1 MAVKEAQPMSV
12 MSSYNFIN
20 GIYADSNYD
29 LLENVLRGEWDFKG
43 MVMTD
48 WGAGG
53 RSIIS
58 ESLHAG
64 NDLTMPGGQQ
74 ERIIK
79 ALDPSV
85 EGTDEQFVI
94 ESNGFKDTAV
104 ILGDLQKCAMR
115 VLDLLMD
122 SSQFAKMN
130 AEQGVEAQ
138 PYTTD
143 AEILTYSAVEKAE
156 VTK

>member
-1 MAVKEAQPMSV
+1 M
-12 MSSYNFIN
+12 
-20 GIYADSNYD
+20 
-29 LLENVLRGEWDFKG
+29 
-43 MVMTD
+43 
-48 WGAGG
+48 
-53 RSIIS
+53 
-58 ESLHAG
+58 
-64 NDLTMPGGQQ
+64 
-74 ERIIK
+74 
-79 ALDPSV
+79 
-85 EGTDEQFVI
+85 
-94 ESNGFKDTAV
+94 